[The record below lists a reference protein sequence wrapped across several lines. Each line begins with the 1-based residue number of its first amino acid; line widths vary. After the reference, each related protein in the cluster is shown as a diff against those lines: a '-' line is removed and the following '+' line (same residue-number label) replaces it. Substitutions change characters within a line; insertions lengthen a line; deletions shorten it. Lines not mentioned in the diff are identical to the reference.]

1 MRGDAAVA
9 LTNADIVDTAVKV
22 KVAELVEV
30 AVGEPNELVVIEKAA
45 VFVDVSV

>member
-9 LTNADIVDTAVKV
+9 VTNADIVDTAVKV

-30 AVGEPNELVVIEKAA
+30 AVGEPTEVTENAA